1 MHHFSENGNLS
12 YKFNP
17 KDLNWCSTVALE
29 KENPI
34 KIMLDSKDIAVFTLL
49 LSRKINLDLIQC

>member
-1 MHHFSENGNLS
+1 MHHLSENGNLS

-29 KENPI
+29 NIESN
-34 KIMLDSKDIAVFTLL
+34 
-49 LSRKINLDLIQC
+49 